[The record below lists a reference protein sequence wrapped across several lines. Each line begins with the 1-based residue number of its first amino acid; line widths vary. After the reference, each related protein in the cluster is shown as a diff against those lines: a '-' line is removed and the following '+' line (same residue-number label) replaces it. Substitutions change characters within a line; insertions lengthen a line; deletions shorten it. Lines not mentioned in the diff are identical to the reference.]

1 MLILLSIDL
10 SEASLSSSR
19 ARRRSDSSLYWYILY
34 WYILYWYMDNRPSDE
49 EIPPTNAT
57 ESVSSFTDIGKI
69 TETCALCLPICVA
82 GILFRNKLFVP
93 RQVSSNC
100 VGGMASR

>member
-10 SEASLSSSR
+10 SEASLPSSR
-19 ARRRSDSSLYWYILY
+19 ARCRSNSSLY